1 MDTNTGFY
9 IADAA
14 HPLIC
19 TGPLWEEL
27 LLCHIP
33 SERHAE
39 LYTSF
44 ERISGKAIHGNSIL
58 SELSGGQKVIL
69 MLCLALYSSAQNIRF
84 IDLEHSLDPA
94 RLSAAMELI
103 GESGKEIQ
111 FQDAS

>member
-1 MDTNTGFY
+1 MDTNTGYY

-27 LLCHIP
+27 LLCHIH

-39 LYTSF
+39 LCECF
-44 ERISGKAIHGNSIL
+44 ERISGKAIRPGSIL

-69 MLCLALYSSAQNIRF
+69 MLCLAVISPAQSICF

-94 RLSAAMELI
+94 KLTAAVELI
-103 GESGKEIQ
+103 GSSGKSIRWQ
-111 FQDAS
+111 TAP